1 MRAAYYDSNGPAR
14 VVLRVGE
21 TETPQ
26 PAAGEVRV
34 RLATSGVN
42 PSDVKSRVGLIG
54 KMRYERIVPHSD
66 GAGVIDAVGEGVAAA
81 RIGERVW
88 IWNAQW
94 LRPFGSAAQWV
105 CLPEQQAVSLPAAVS
120 FEAGACLGIP
130 AMTACH
136 AISRLGALEA
146 CTILIPGG
154 AGAVGHYAIQFAKQ
168 AGARVLTTVSSPEKA
183 AMARAAGADAVIDYR
198 HEDVTERVRALTDGR
213 GVDAVV
219 EVDLAANVA
228 MLPGVLR
235 PNGKVV
241 VYGSGQ
247 PVAQL
252 PAFFCLLNAITVE
265 FFLIY
270 TIDAQARAQAVAGV
284 NAALARGL
292 QHNVAVRYPLSEIV
306 AAHELVESGRAGGNV
321 VINIEGT
328 AP

>member
-1 MRAAYYDSNGPAR
+1 MRAAYYESNGPAR
-14 VVLRVGE
+14 EVLRVGE
-21 TETPQ
+21 IETPQ

-34 RLATSGVN
+34 QLEVSGVN

-54 KMRYERIVPHSD
+54 KMRYDRIVPHSD
-66 GAGVIDAVGEGVAAA
+66 GAGVIDAVGDGVDAK

-105 CLPEQQAVSLPAAVS
+105 CLPQQQAVSLPASVS

-136 AISRLGALEA
+136 AIQRLGALDGRS
-146 CTILIPGG
+146 ILIPGG
-154 AGAVGHYAIQFAKQ
+154 AGAVGHYAIQFAKH

-183 AMARAAGADAVIDYR
+183 ALARAVGADVVIDYR
-198 HEDVTERVRALTDGR
+198 QEDVVERVRAATDGQ
-213 GVDAVV
+213 GVHAVV

-235 PNGKVV
+235 TNGKVI

-252 PAFFCLLNAITVE
+252 PAFFCLLNAIGIE
-265 FFLIY
+265 FFLVY
-270 TIDAQARAQAVAGV
+270 TLDAQARAQAVAGV
-284 NAALARGL
+284 NAALTRGL
-292 QHNVAVRYPLSEIV
+292 QHNLAARFALTEIV

-321 VINIEGT
+321 VVTLEGA